1 MEKGRKKATKLFESE
16 NEALKWVRDNT
27 LDQSYEI
34 VKRDGVNAK
43 CLEYCGVRHICP
55 FGKGLKDA
63 KQENTSI
70 SDNA

>member
-34 VKRDGVNAK
+34 VKRDGVSAK
-43 CLEYCGVRHICP
+43 CENYCSVRHICP
-55 FGKGLKDA
+55 FGKEVNA
-63 KQENTSI
+63 KQKNTSI
-70 SDNA
+70 SD